1 MGCTSSKQASPAVE
15 PVPMAKPVNYSSP
28 EPLATPEVKPPTQE
42 ARPITQEAKPATP
55 IDPPSLSVS
64 PKYLSPEEEPTRKG
78 SPKSSYPVPASK
90 GKRTGYSPNKS
101 RSTAPTVSASTNDT
115 LLQQAQIAVLST
127 LDTTTDKSHSHPPS
141 VDPAPSTT
149 THSGNHS
156 YGGGHSSYSGGH
168 HQSSYSSGGGDGG
181 GSSSYGGGD
190 SGGY

>member
-1 MGCTSSKQASPAVE
+1 MGCASSKQASPAVE
-15 PVPMAKPVNYSSP
+15 PVPMAKPVNHSSQK
-28 EPLATPEVKPPTQE
+28 PLAMSEAKPTTP
-42 ARPITQEAKPATP
+42 EAKPATP
-55 IDPPSLSVS
+55 LGPPSLSVS
-64 PKYLSPEEEPTRKG
+64 PKYLSPEEEPTPKG

-90 GKRTGYSPNKS
+90 GKRTGYSPNRN
-101 RSTAPTVSASTNDT
+101 RSTAPIVSASTNDT
-115 LLQQAQIAVLST
+115 LLQQTQIAVLST
-127 LDTTTDKSHSHPPS
+127 LDTTTDKSQSHPPS

-149 THSGNHS
+149 SHSGHHS